1 MREDNVTFNMVID
14 DGTGRITSKTFIT
27 GGDDLERQRLAELRE
42 GIYVKAFGH
51 IATYHNERQLTT
63 FSAKPITDYNE
74 VTYHLSRVIFEHLQH
89 VKGGAEMA
97 GGAAGVPKVEP
108 AYGAAPAAAAPAA
121 FGGTNNVT
129 PIQEE
134 ILKIFNAPDALVI
147 EAGLTIGDVI
157 ARANNRYN
165 QQQVMSAVIFLVD
178 EGLLYSTID
187 DAHWKS
193 CNS

>member
-1 MREDNVTFNMVID
+1 MLDPFSNFRKTFSFLEFWSFSLLFSASFFSHKFTLLQVAVVGKVISVREDNVTYNMVID

-97 GGAAGVPKVEP
+97 GGAAGVPKV
-108 AYGAAPAAAAPAA
+108 
-121 FGGTNNVT
+121 
-129 PIQEE
+129 
-134 ILKIFNAPDALVI
+134 
-147 EAGLTIGDVI
+147 
-157 ARANNRYN
+157 
-165 QQQVMSAVIFLVD
+165 
-178 EGLLYSTID
+178 
-187 DAHWKS
+187 
-193 CNS
+193 